1 MPIYE
6 FIQVNFQLWSID
18 LELIGAGILLAIG
31 FYVAPFVLAFVGGLF
46 ALIVGVIASIFT
58 RR

>member
-1 MPIYE
+1 
-6 FIQVNFQLWSID
+6 
-18 LELIGAGILLAIG
+18 LELIGTGILLAIG